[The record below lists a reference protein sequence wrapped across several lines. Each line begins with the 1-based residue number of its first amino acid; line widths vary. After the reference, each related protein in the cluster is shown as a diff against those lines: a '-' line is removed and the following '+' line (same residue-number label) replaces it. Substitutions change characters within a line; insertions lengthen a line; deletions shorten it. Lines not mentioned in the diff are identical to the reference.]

1 MKRTAIMESR
11 NEIVVVENVEKRYQQ
26 RGITPPALRNISLS
40 IARGEFVSLIG
51 RSGSGKST
59 LLHLLAGI
67 DVPSQGT
74 ILVNGKNLADMGE
87 TQRAKFRRREIGI
100 VFQSFNLLGNLTVL
114 QNVMLPGSLVTR
126 SRQQVREHAQQLLA
140 DLGIAHLEQR
150 LPAELSG
157 GQQQRVAIA
166 RALINTP
173 SLLLADEPTGNLDSQ
188 TGEEVLKLFEKYH
201 AQGQTIVLVTHDRD
215 IAERASRL
223 ITIADGQIV
232 GPASPPTPPPAALHS
247 QMTNPR

>member
-1 MKRTAIMESR
+1 MESR

-126 SRQQVREHAQQLLA
+126 SRQQVRQHAQQLLA

>member
-126 SRQQVREHAQQLLA
+126 SRQQVRQHAQQLLA

>member
-1 MKRTAIMESR
+1 MESR

-215 IAERASRL
+215 IAGRASRL

-232 GPASPPTPPPAALHS
+232 GPASPPPPPPAALHS

>member
-1 MKRTAIMESR
+1 MESR
-11 NEIVVVENVEKRYQQ
+11 NAIVVVENVEKRYQQ

-40 IARGEFVSLIG
+40 IARGEFVAIIG

-74 ILVNGKNLADMGE
+74 ILVNGKDLADMGE

-114 QNVMLPGSLVTR
+114 QNVMLPGSLLKY
-126 SRQQVREHAQQLLA
+126 SRQHVRQHAQQLLA
-140 DLGIAHLEQR
+140 DLDIAPLEQR
-150 LPAELSG
+150 LPSELSG

-188 TGEEVLKLFEKYH
+188 TGEEVLKLLERYH
-201 AQGQTIVLVTHDRD
+201 EQGQTIVLVTHDRD
-215 IAERASRL
+215 IAARASRR

-232 GPASPPTPPPAALHS
+232 GSASSPTLPPATLHS
-247 QMTNPR
+247 QITNQR